1 MKAYNRILVPMPHDG
16 RGEILLRRAAEMLP
30 ASRGDMMVV
39 QVLDTRTGF
48 ESDGPAGNLRGERV
62 ARQVPG
68 AKKRLDLLLARNNLA
83 WAESRVLCGEP
94 HPAMTEFIRVWK
106 PDLVVTCAHLS
117 PEALGYDLA
126 AEPPDVLT
134 VKCHG
139 LFSRLGD
146 AFGQAAH
153 GHA

>member
-1 MKAYNRILVPMPHDG
+1 MKAYQRILVPIPADG

-30 ASRGDMMVV
+30 TSRGNMMVV
-39 QVLDTRTGF
+39 QVLDTRSGF
-48 ESDGPAGNLRGERV
+48 ESDGPAGSLPGERA

-94 HPAMTEFIRVWK
+94 HPAMTEFIRSWK
-106 PDLVVTCAHLS
+106 PDLVVTCARVS
-117 PEALGYDLA
+117 PEELAYDLA
-126 AEPPDVLT
+126 ADLPDVLT
-134 VKCHG
+134 VKCHS
-139 LFSRLGD
+139 LFGRLGG

>member
-1 MKAYNRILVPMPHDG
+1 MKSYRRILVPMPADG

-30 ASRGDMMVV
+30 ASRSDMMVV
-39 QVLDTRTGF
+39 QVLDTRTGI

-94 HPAMTEFIRVWK
+94 NPAMADFIRVWK
-106 PDLVVTCAHLS
+106 PDLVVTCANLR
-117 PEALGYDLA
+117 PEELGYDLS

-139 LFSRLGD
+139 LFGRFGD
-146 AFGQAAH
+146 VF
-153 GHA
+153 GHAVPGHA